1 MEIIATGRHP
11 AVGGRDLLEAIHQR
25 RTLWPIGVIRRLR
38 IGDLQPQHARHGAGP
53 KQQLQVGHMTVD
65 TRMRQHGD
73 APRRGHHVHRL
84 IERHLGGARNV
95 CRPTRSHRRVQLVAR
110 HARLRGLDR
119 RNDVR
124 LADVATRAGAHGLP
138 RHAIA
143 GGGQPVDRFPFLRL
157 SGLTRLMQAIAQP
170 PVVEREAVA
179 EQMGVDQSAAG
190 FIFNR

>member
-11 AVGGRDLLEAIHQR
+11 PVGGRDLLEAIHQG
-25 RTLWPIGVIRRLR
+25 RTFRPIGVIRRLR
-38 IGDLQPQHARHGAGP
+38 IRDLEPQHARHGARP

-65 TRMRQHGD
+65 TGVRQHGD
-73 APRRGHHVHRL
+73 APRRGHHIHRL
-84 IERHLGGARNV
+84 IQWHLRGPRNV
-95 CRPTRSHRRVQLVAR
+95 RRPTRTHRRVQLFAR
-110 HARLRGLDR
+110 YARLRGLDGS
-119 RNDVR
+119 NDVG

-138 RHAIA
+138 CHAVA
-143 GGGQPVDRFPFLRL
+143 GGRQPVDRFPFLRL
-157 SGLTRLMQAIAQP
+157 AGLTGLMQAVAQP